1 MPLNPIIAATT
12 ALSRLDG
19 VAGVILFKGEN
30 IVHRQMPFSEQRADE
45 LIAIIRQMMDGY
57 NQVRRKMRLVHLE
70 FDGGLLLFMI
80 QEGVVLIT
88 LLTPKADPDMIA
100 SAGSILLAD
109 NARTLSALSTA
120 ASALP
125 SASDGVE
132 ELVVTSPRTVQQI
145 AVKAESFVSN
155 WGEVRKVLEGLLSKV
170 MGRAQATN
178 LVNRCI
184 EKENLGDPYRLSP
197 GAVTKLATAV
207 INQVPNTSKRRQLQ
221 SELESALENLTA

>member
-30 IVHRQMPFSEQRADE
+30 VVHRQMPFSEQRSDE
-45 LIAIIRQMMDGY
+45 LISIIKQMMDGY
-57 NQVRRKMRLVHLE
+57 TQVRRKMRLVHLE

-120 ASALP
+120 ASATP
-125 SASDGVE
+125 PPVDQIE
-132 ELVVTSPRTVQQI
+132 ELVVTTPRAVQQI

-184 EKENLGDPYRLSP
+184 EKENVGDPYRLQP
-197 GAVTKLATAV
+197 AAVTELATAV
-207 INQVPNTSKRRQLQ
+207 INQVPNNAKRRQLQ
-221 SELESALENLTA
+221 SELDSALENLTA